1 MKINKSKLK
10 SMVEK
15 RGPVVPVG
23 IKRKRV
29 DEGQPSIISEPS
41 VPFLKR
47 APTSQASPSSPP
59 QPLIIQILNEEI
71 AVVQATDDGPTI
83 CRSHGLAAKRA
94 EAVITELN
102 FQEYANARTEN
113 ISKLMVHSLMRVGKA
128 FLFFFIRHFLFIIY
142 LDLSSICSSS
152 ISERGDGDQPLLPFC
167 GRQPSL
173 SEAEAG

>member
-29 DEGQPSIISEPS
+29 DKGQPSIISEPS
-41 VPFLKR
+41 VPLLKR
-47 APTSQASPSSPP
+47 APTSQASPSTPP
-59 QPLIIQILNEEI
+59 QPPIVQILNEEI

-94 EAVITELN
+94 EAAITELN

-113 ISKLMVHSLMRVGKA
+113 ISKLMQFNFG
-128 FLFFFIRHFLFIIY
+128 
-142 LDLSSICSSS
+142 
-152 ISERGDGDQPLLPFC
+152 
-167 GRQPSL
+167 
-173 SEAEAG
+173 